1 MGDRMGD
8 SRFCPLWKISF
19 EHPINSVATIHL
31 SNKKNEMIELPIDS
45 DNPNVANIGPN
56 SAPTLPMATYGD
68 LGNNLPSLIDEK
80 KL

>member
-1 MGDRMGD
+1 
-8 SRFCPLWKISF
+8 
-19 EHPINSVATIHL
+19 
-31 SNKKNEMIELPIDS
+31 MIELPINS

-56 SAPTLPMATYGD
+56 SAPTLRMAVSYGG